1 LVKRPRRE
9 YLDHHQGGIRRNT
22 QHKVRQK
29 QDNDTFKL
37 MFFYSFLLFLV
48 GIVFIIYINQYVQIS
63 RLNFQIE
70 KLKEQRDEL
79 KTKKAYL
86 QLEISSLKSL
96 ERIEEIAKNEL
107 GMAEP
112 AEINYIV
119 MAEPEDNK
127 SQDINLAKNT
137 GKEIDATKKKSIKDR
152 IFAWFNNISQVQAG
166 TLDE

>member
-9 YLDHHQGGIRRNT
+9 YLDHHQGGIRRNA

-29 QDNDTFKL
+29 QDNNTFKL

-48 GIVFIIYINQYVQIS
+48 GVVFIIYINQYVQVS
-63 RLNFQIE
+63 RLNFQVE
-70 KLKEQRDEL
+70 RLEEQRDEL
-79 KTKKAYL
+79 KTEKAYL

-96 ERIEEIAKNEL
+96 QRIEEIAKNEL

-112 AEINYIV
+112 KDINYIV
-119 MAEPEDNK
+119 MAEPKENK
-127 SQDINLAKNT
+127 SKDINLAKNRD
-137 GKEIDATKKKSIKDR
+137 KETKPAKKGIKDR